1 MLHFRSELSSEAAI
15 ACFPGLCTKYCVS
28 LLLMALVGP
37 GLNNLELV
45 LGRVR
50 VAEVGEQGAE
60 IR

>member
-1 MLHFRSELSSEAAI
+1 
-15 ACFPGLCTKYCVS
+15 
-28 LLLMALVGP
+28 MALVGP